1 MLTRTYTSLL
11 ALFFVL
17 LLNLVA
23 ANCDAQSS
31 GYQGKKFLIKVDAL
45 TPALERGIAAELE
58 YAFHRNFAATLQFGY
73 TNAQYKQVLPGY
85 ELHTGLVLT
94 DKASIRDLQVGIGGK
109 VYFNNALPAPKRNYF
124 FARYLVGKA
133 DINGNYFTFN
143 ALDPSKEYL
152 QDFSLSGVSTSKT
165 TVGFGYQNIFWNIV
179 ALDIDMGISLGA
191 ITLTNKNSSDGQDY
205 NYIITGFSDRYG
217 PNIATFGN
225 WRQGKA
231 GGIGLNASIKIG
243 VLLF

>member
-1 MLTRTYTSLL
+1 MPTPNSISFL
-11 ALFFVL
+11 ALFFAL
-17 LLNLVA
+17 LLNLGAVT
-23 ANCDAQSS
+23 CDAQSS
-31 GYQGKKFLIKVDAL
+31 GYQGKKFLIKIDAL

-58 YAFHRNFAATLQFGY
+58 YAFHRNFAATVQFGY
-73 TNAQYKQVLPGY
+73 TNAHYKQVLPGY

-94 DKASIRDLQVGIGGK
+94 DKAVIRDVQVGIGGK

-133 DINGNYFTFN
+133 DIKGNYFTFN

-152 QDFSLSGVSTSKT
+152 QDFSLSGVGTSRT

-179 ALDIDMGISLGA
+179 ALDVDMGISLGA
-191 ITLTNKNSSDGQDY
+191 LTLTNKNTADGQDY

-217 PNIATFGN
+217 PNITTFGN

-231 GGIGLNASIKIG
+231 GGIGLGVSVKIG